1 MKQNIK
7 GKHKVWLYVE
17 FKKEITFSFHFKPS
31 VTRSKIMKENWEE
44 LHYDS
49 LWIGRIE
56 VQTSEVAQ
64 GCFYEEKELATQL
77 KIQSTQNYKC
87 LPKTPQALSGWHQ

>member
-44 LHYDS
+44 LCYDS
-49 LWIGRIE
+49 LWIGTIE

-64 GCFYEEKELATQL
+64 GCFYEEKELATQPNSKYKAH
-77 KIQSTQNYKC
+77 KITNACQR
-87 LPKTPQALSGWHQ
+87 PIGH

>member
-1 MKQNIK
+1 MTQNIK
-7 GKHKVWLYVE
+7 GQHKVWLYVE
-17 FKKEITFSFHFKPS
+17 SKKNIPFLFIFKPS
-31 VTRSKIMKENWEE
+31 LTRCKRMKENGEE

-64 GCFYEEKELATQL
+64 GCFYAFSNQYKTH
-77 KIQSTQNYKC
+77 KITKAK
-87 LPKTPQALSGWHQ
+87 LTHRAFSGWHQ